1 MNSLVNE
8 GPDPQEQRCFMKGIS
23 ARRIKVKLGEV
34 WESPNLHILFTRE
47 DEVIV
52 ARCLDFTI
60 SSHGE
65 DEKEAL
71 ESLGMALKEYILTA
85 VEDKAMDILYDPAQ
99 NKYWRMFNDLE
110 AKTNIADLKK
120 SFNKSIKFFTVDT
133 AKEIRPEIS
142 YA

>member
-1 MNSLVNE
+1 MGSCP
-8 GPDPQEQRCFMKGIS
+8 GFS
-23 ARRIKVKLGEV
+23 Y
-34 WESPNLHILFTRE
+34 ILFTRE

-65 DEKEAL
+65 NEKEAL
-71 ESLGMALKEYILTA
+71 ESLGSALKEYILTA
-85 VEDKAMDILYDPAQ
+85 VDDKATNILYDPAQ

-110 AKTNIADLKK
+110 ARTNIADLKK
-120 SFNKSIKFFTVDT
+120 SLNKSIKFFTIDT

>member
-1 MNSLVNE
+1 
-8 GPDPQEQRCFMKGIS
+8 MKGIS

-34 WESPNLHILFTRE
+34 WESPNLHILFTKE

-65 DEKEAL
+65 NEMEAL
-71 ESLGMALKEYILTA
+71 ESLGSALKEYILTA
-85 VEDKAMDILYDPAQ
+85 VDDKATNILYDPAQ

-110 AKTNIADLKK
+110 ARTNIADLKK
-120 SFNKSIKFFTVDT
+120 SLNKSIKFFTIDT
-133 AKEIRPEIS
+133 AKEIRLEIS

>member
-1 MNSLVNE
+1 
-8 GPDPQEQRCFMKGIS
+8 MKGIS

-34 WESPNLHILFTRE
+34 WESPKLHILFTKE

-65 DEKEAL
+65 NEKEAL
-71 ESLGMALKEYILTA
+71 ESLGAALKEYILTA
-85 VEDKAMDILYDPAQ
+85 VDDKAGDILYDPAQ

-110 AKTNIADLKK
+110 ARTNVAYLKK
-120 SFNKSIKFFTVDT
+120 SLNKSLKFFTGDT
-133 AKEIRPEIS
+133 AREIRPEIS
-142 YA
+142 SA

>member
-1 MNSLVNE
+1 
-8 GPDPQEQRCFMKGIS
+8 MKGIS
-23 ARRIKVKLGEV
+23 ARRIKVKLGDV

-47 DEVIV
+47 DEVVV

-65 DEKEAL
+65 NEKEAL
-71 ESLGMALKEYILTA
+71 ESLGTALKEYLLTA
-85 VEDKAMDILYDPAQ
+85 VEDNAMDILYDSAQ

-110 AKTNIADLKK
+110 VKTNIDDLKK
-120 SFNKSIKFFTVDT
+120 SLNKSINFFTFDSV
-133 AKEIRPEIS
+133 KEIRLDIS

>member
-1 MNSLVNE
+1 
-8 GPDPQEQRCFMKGIS
+8 MKGIS

-34 WESPNLHILFTRE
+34 WESPNLHILFTKE

-65 DEKEAL
+65 NEMEAL
-71 ESLGMALKEYILTA
+71 ESLGLALKEYIMTA
-85 VEDKAMDILYDPAQ
+85 VDDKATNILYDPAQ

-110 AKTNIADLKK
+110 ARTNIADLKK
-120 SFNKSIKFFTVDT
+120 SLNKSIKFFTIDT
-133 AKEIRPEIS
+133 AKEIRLEIS